1 MWEPNPYGN
10 PWTGSTPTTN
20 VYSQNNKNQV
30 DGQSYDLAG
39 NLLNVNGLTASYN
52 AENQLYSLNAT
63 VSGGTETL
71 TYDALGQRVQ
81 KTISGG
87 STTA

>member
-30 DGQSYDLAG
+30 NGQSYDLAG
-39 NLLNVNGLTASYN
+39 NLLNVNGLT
-52 AENQLYSLNAT
+52 T
-63 VSGGTETL
+63 
-71 TYDALGQRVQ
+71 
-81 KTISGG
+81 
-87 STTA
+87 